1 MRRMISTIGPEC
13 YRLISTTRCED
24 FDVIGFLRVIMNV
37 ISITQR
43 FLDVE
48 QSKIREWLLSRK
60 QELQ

>member
-1 MRRMISTIGPEC
+1 MRRMISTIESEC

-24 FDVIGFLRVIMNV
+24 FDVIEFLRVFMNV

-48 QSKIREWLLSRK
+48 QSKIRE
-60 QELQ
+60 